1 MKARLAAFL
10 LLTASC
16 VWAQAPEGHGP
27 QGGPA
32 GQGPQGGPQG
42 GMRMQMGGGTAGTIT
57 EIKDNAL
64 VIKQLNGETATVNLS
79 EKTEYRKERQPA
91 KLADLKV
98 GDTVMVRGERA
109 EGAWNAQM
117 VGVVPPEMV
126 QRFAQGGGPGG
137 RGPGGGMMMMAEGLG
152 KEFIAG
158 EITAIDDTRL
168 TIKRVDGETQVIELD
183 ETSSLRRRGGI
194 SITLPDV
201 KVGEQVVGRGAL
213 KNGVFVPAVLT
224 VGEFPPQ
231 MRMMFGGQGQE
242 PAKKPE
248 EKH

>member
-1 MKARLAAFL
+1 
-10 LLTASC
+10 
-16 VWAQAPEGHGP
+16 
-27 QGGPA
+27 
-32 GQGPQGGPQG
+32 
-42 GMRMQMGGGTAGTIT
+42 MRMQMGGGTAGAVT

-79 EKTEYRKERQPA
+79 DKTEYRKERQPA

-117 VGVVPPEMV
+117 VSVVPPEML
-126 QRFAQGGGPGG
+126 QRFAQGGGQGGPGPG
-137 RGPGGGMMMMAEGLG
+137 GPGGGMMMLREGLG

-158 EITAIDDTRL
+158 EITAIEDTKL
-168 TIKRVDGETQVIELD
+168 TIKRVDGEMQTIELD

-201 KVGEQVVGRGAL
+201 KVGEQVVGRGTL
-213 KNGVFVPAVLT
+213 KDGIFVPAVLT

-231 MRMMFGGQGQE
+231 MRMLFGGQE
-242 PAKKPE
+242 APKKPE
-248 EKH
+248 EKP